1 MIVTDIIASCVP
13 KIIDTILF
21 TETHVH
27 CRKHFHV
34 SFLIFFKPDSS
45 VWMIQKFLL
54 HNRLHFKT
62 HPHSDWQIVQ
72 YMLYKSKVTMNSVWF
87 SGRASVPQLTL
98 RFFNNYPY
106 TMINL
111 RINIWYMFCKHCSP
125 MMTPTQGK

>member
-27 CRKHFHV
+27 CRKHFRV

-54 HNRLHFKT
+54 QNRLHIKT

-72 YMLYKSKVTMNSVWF
+72 YMLYKSSYYELSLIFWESF
-87 SGRASVPQLTL
+87 SSTANVKILQQLSL
-98 RFFNNYPY
+98 YND
-106 TMINL
+106 
-111 RINIWYMFCKHCSP
+111 
-125 MMTPTQGK
+125 